1 MYMLLYL
8 YHHYYNYPIDFD
20 EILKLNIGDIQG
32 GTRVTLCAVFNVLPL
47 V

>member
-1 MYMLLYL
+1 MLLYL
-8 YHHYYNYPIDFD
+8 YHHYHNYPIDFD